1 MKALSLKLDET
12 IFIETERLLSEINQS
27 RNAYFNEA
35 IDFYN
40 KHRRGIWLDK
50 QYAFEAEDGA
60 DDVREMLKIM
70 EPLDPHLLEEYEA
83 PIEKKSKTKLELN
96 YSL

>member
-1 MKALSLKLDET
+1 MKALSLKLDDG
-12 IFIETERLLSEINQS
+12 IFLETERLLSEINQS

-35 IDFYN
+35 IAFYN

-70 EPLDPHLLEEYEA
+70 EPLDPHLLDEYEP
-83 PIEKKSKTKLELN
+83 PIEKNPKQNLN
-96 YSL
+96 